1 MEFLQ
6 WVQIALSLLL
16 GSNVIIEIIKVRAA
30 RKAAKQKR
38 VEDLEDRAMAK
49 GDKNQMLEQR
59 FDDFRKQQALENREI
74 KQRLSSVEAAVGTQ
88 SEIISSGE
96 YIAIR
101 REALNYIKAGE
112 IEAEDRVLLRE
123 RYTRYRGISKRTDLD
138 DIMSEV
144 DKLQPKKNYMEEI

>member
-1 MEFLQ
+1 MEWWQ
-6 WVQIALSLLL
+6 VILSLLL
-16 GSNVIIEIIKVRAA
+16 GSNVVIEIVKAISS

-38 VEDLEDRAMAK
+38 KEDLEDRAM
-49 GDKNQMLEQR
+49 DKNDKTQTLEER
-59 FDDFRKQQALENREI
+59 FDAFCEKQADENREI
-74 KQRLSSVEAAVGTQ
+74 RQRLSGVEFAIGNQ